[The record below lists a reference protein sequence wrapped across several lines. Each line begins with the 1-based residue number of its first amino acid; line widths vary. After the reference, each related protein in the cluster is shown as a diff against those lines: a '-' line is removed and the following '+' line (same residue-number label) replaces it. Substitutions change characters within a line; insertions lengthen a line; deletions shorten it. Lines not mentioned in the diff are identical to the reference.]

1 NVNNTFMSTSITVSY
16 DLNPPEE
23 VDAPTLV
30 ESKHA
35 TFNLKKTPADGHK
48 AYYAA
53 LKDAIQLA
61 RNQVGDELTA
71 WRDAV
76 GKAELNKETTKT
88 LKEEEEGEEEGEEE

>member
-1 NVNNTFMSTSITVSY
+1 NANNTFMSTSITVSY

-23 VDAPTLV
+23 VDAPKLV

-35 TFNLKKTPADGHK
+35 AFNLKKTPADGQK

-61 RNQVGDELTA
+61 RSQVGDELTA

-76 GKAELNKETTKT
+76 GKAELNKETKKT
-88 LKEEEEGEEEGEEE
+88 LKEDEGEEEEEE